1 MDYNVTTLKI
11 EDSPKKASSLVE
23 VTANA
28 PSPNCQFCEC
38 LRQLVFQAKDCIED
52 LKSEIDEW
60 KEVCSEKD
68 AELRSIYHK
77 LFNDKSGIEK
87 QLVFQEDVR
96 TLKFDGER
104 PVNTIVSGDKMKNFI
119 VENKKKI
126 RSRSRNNER
135 KNMTQ
140 AGSTT
145 VSKKSNLKKVK
156 EAVFSP
162 EAVDF
167 ALYVDQGV
175 QT

>member
-1 MDYNVTTLKI
+1 M
-11 EDSPKKASSLVE
+11 
-23 VTANA
+23 
-28 PSPNCQFCEC
+28 
-38 LRQLVFQAKDCIED
+38 
-52 LKSEIDEW
+52 
-60 KEVCSEKD
+60 CSEKD

-87 QLVFQEDVR
+87 QLIFQEDVR

-104 PVNTIVSGDKMKNFI
+104 PVNTIVPGEKMKNFI

-140 AGSTT
+140 GGSTA
-145 VSKKSNLKKVK
+145 VSKKCNLKKVK

>member
-1 MDYNVTTLKI
+1 
-11 EDSPKKASSLVE
+11 
-23 VTANA
+23 
-28 PSPNCQFCEC
+28 
-38 LRQLVFQAKDCIED
+38 
-52 LKSEIDEW
+52 
-60 KEVCSEKD
+60 VCSEKD

-77 LFNDKSGIEK
+77 LFNDKTGIDK

-104 PVNTIVSGDKMKNFI
+104 PVNTLVPGDKMKNFI

-156 EAVFSP
+156 DAVFST
-162 EAVDF
+162 EAADF

>member
-1 MDYNVTTLKI
+1 M
-11 EDSPKKASSLVE
+11 
-23 VTANA
+23 
-28 PSPNCQFCEC
+28 
-38 LRQLVFQAKDCIED
+38 
-52 LKSEIDEW
+52 
-60 KEVCSEKD
+60 
-68 AELRSIYHK
+68 
-77 LFNDKSGIEK
+77 
-87 QLVFQEDVR
+87 R

-104 PVNTIVSGDKMKNFI
+104 PVNTLVPGDKMKNFI

-156 EAVFSP
+156 DSIFSTEA
-162 EAVDF
+162 ADF